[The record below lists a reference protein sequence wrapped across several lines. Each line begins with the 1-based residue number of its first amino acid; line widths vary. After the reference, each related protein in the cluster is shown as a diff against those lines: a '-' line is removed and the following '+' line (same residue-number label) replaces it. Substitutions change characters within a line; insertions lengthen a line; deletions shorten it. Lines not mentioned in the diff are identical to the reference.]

1 MKLLMKIVPILAY
14 GLIGLIAAACMHAV
28 GLDATGALILGI
40 PLACLIICS
49 HSASAIKEIKAEAI
63 IWSCEHSGKGMD
75 YSNLS
80 WWEVFIII
88 LSIVLVISV
97 IGQCLPI
104 R

>member
-40 PLACLIICS
+40 PLACLIIAGILLRLS
-49 HSASAIKEIKAEAI
+49 KKSKRKPSSGPANTG
-63 IWSCEHSGKGMD
+63 GKGMD
-75 YSNLS
+75 YSNLR
-80 WWEVFIII
+80 WWEVLIII

-97 IGQCLPI
+97 MGQCVPI